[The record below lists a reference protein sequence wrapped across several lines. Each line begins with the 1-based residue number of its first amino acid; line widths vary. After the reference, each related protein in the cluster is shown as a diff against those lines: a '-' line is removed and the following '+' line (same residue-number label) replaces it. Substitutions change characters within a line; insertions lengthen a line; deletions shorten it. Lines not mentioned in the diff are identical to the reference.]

1 MAQKPV
7 LRGEVR
13 CACVAR
19 EVSVEAD
26 WNKGDTSS
34 SAQSSS
40 LSTLPGGAVWALSV
54 APRDSLTAAAEK
66 CVEEC
71 MLNRDGTIRGGS
83 GGGAAITIA
92 AAPLFLGLAPFG
104 VTHRGQSTQGL
115 VSRSIRSISSFSYGY
130 PAYFGVRTGESAG
143 KSPEKSVWVCCCFR

>member
-71 MLNRDGTIRGGS
+71 MLNRDGTIRGGG
-83 GGGAAITIA
+83 GGGAAIIIA

-104 VTHRGQSTQGL
+104 VTAFFRALNSFFILTSHL
-115 VSRSIRSISSFSYGY
+115 SFSCTLSKYLVASG
-130 PAYFGVRTGESAG
+130 RRE
-143 KSPEKSVWVCCCFR
+143 